1 MGFREEQMHNS
12 TTMPANKDAFLA
24 ACEELKLGRILAEE
38 VILTRQQRGLSQKQL
53 ADRLGTQQ
61 SSISRLEN
69 YKALPSLRFLKQVAD
84 ALDSELLIQI
94 VPREEF
100 AKWESAAG

>member
-1 MGFREEQMHNS
+1 MGFRDEKMHS
-12 TTMPANKDAFLA
+12 TMLTDNDAFLA

-38 VILTRQQRGLSQKQL
+38 VILMRQQRGLTQKQL

-61 SSISRLEN
+61 SSISRLESR
-69 YKALPSLRFLKQVAD
+69 KALPSIRFLKQVAD
-84 ALDSELLIQI
+84 ALDSELLIQL

-100 AKWESAAG
+100 NLDGTAS

>member
-1 MGFREEQMHNS
+1 MGFRDEKMHS
-12 TTMPANKDAFLA
+12 TMLTDNDAFLA

-38 VILTRQQRGLSQKQL
+38 VILMRQQRGLTQKQL

-61 SSISRLEN
+61 SSISRLESR
-69 YKALPSLRFLKQVAD
+69 KALPSIRFLKQVAD
-84 ALDSELLIQI
+84 ALDSELLIQL

-100 AKWESAAG
+100 NLDGAAS